1 MEEKPWRANMK
12 KDASKREEDQ
22 DGEKEAE
29 RPGSEKEEE
38 KEEDE
43 LAKRPWRNN
52 MNVRETTR
60 KSGEGKRAGRMTRYD
75 KSPSPSHRLY

>member
-12 KDASKREEDQ
+12 KDAAKREEDQ

-38 KEEDE
+38 EEDE

-75 KSPSPSHRLY
+75 KSPSHRLY

>member
-12 KDASKREEDQ
+12 KDAAKREEDQ

-38 KEEDE
+38 EEEEDE

-75 KSPSPSHRLY
+75 KSPSHRLY